1 MRRILIIGSGGAGKS
16 VCARQLGHI
25 LQLPVFHLDCYFWQP
40 NWVQTP
46 KEEWLQQLQTLL
58 EQDHWIIDGNYGST
72 MAHRLQYA
80 DTIIYLDYPIRISLY
95 RALKRQNIYQNRIRD
110 DITEGCEE
118 RLDRE
123 FLLWI
128 WNFRKN
134 RRPGILE
141 LLAKH
146 PNKQFIHL
154 TKPGALKKWLS
165 DLEFSH
171 SNSMG

>member
-1 MRRILIIGSGGAGKS
+1 
-16 VCARQLGHI
+16 
-25 LQLPVFHLDCYFWQP
+25 
-40 NWVQTP
+40 
-46 KEEWLQQLQTLL
+46 
-58 EQDHWIIDGNYGST
+58 

-80 DTIIYLDYPIRISLY
+80 DTIIYLDYSTLISLY
-95 RALKRQNIYQNRIRD
+95 RTLKRQILYQNRIRD
-110 DITEGCEE
+110 DITEGCKE

-154 TKPGALKKWLS
+154 TKPRALKKWLFE
-165 DLEFSH
+165 LALSH